1 MIHWATITHLAL
13 DHLSGTKHKT
23 PTWYAFYCLLEFIG
37 GCLHVPVALS
47 KQCDL
52 LPVSPSSLT
61 PRSPSKCCVLCSDP
75 LTAQSTFSRM
85 EIDHSIPP
93 SHPPSWQFSYPLI
106 PALKKNHTIIN
117 NCSQFTCHDFID
129 PPHILFRLLFS
140 RPWLTLKLLAFLP
153 KLAEVFSWPIGQ
165 GMHVVFGGRCL
176 AGLLWSRSSDLS
188 GWISFSLCKASGL

>member
-1 MIHWATITHLAL
+1 MRDFGRVMAGALQWNLCEGHQPKCNIFTHTLVFNDSLSNITHLAL
-13 DHLSGTKHKT
+13 DHISGTKHKT

-61 PRSPSKCCVLCSDP
+61 PTSPSKCCVLCSDP

-85 EIDHSIPP
+85 EIDHSIPS

-106 PALKKNHTIIN
+106 PVLKE
-117 NCSQFTCHDFID
+117 
-129 PPHILFRLLFS
+129 PP
-140 RPWLTLKLLAFLP
+140 
-153 KLAEVFSWPIGQ
+153 Q
-165 GMHVVFGGRCL
+165 
-176 AGLLWSRSSDLS
+176 
-188 GWISFSLCKASGL
+188 